1 MYTRTNINYPF
12 SNGVSEVLVK
22 GSEVLVKGSE
32 G

>member
-22 GSEVLVKGSE
+22 GSEG
-32 G
+32 